1 MRRACFWGRERGV
14 SERGVVLE
22 RVGEGEGEGEGD
34 NGMWYAIAEEEAGR
48 WLFEVRG
55 EPR

>member
-22 RVGEGEGEGEGD
+22 RVGDGEGD
-34 NGMWYAIAEEEAGR
+34 DEMWYVTAEEEAGR